1 MKSTEQQHKKFYK
14 SLGAIHIHTLHSDG
28 TENVEKISKTA
39 KAYGIDWI
47 IITDHNNFDVK
58 EGIINGVTVIKGEEI
73 SLDDK
78 NHYLCFGIN
87 KCLYPS
93 EDISDNIEEVRSIG
107 GFGFAAHP
115 DERDKRQN
123 SKQAI
128 KWLDKTVIPDG
139 VEIWN
144 WFSQWGD
151 NYNSKNIFTI
161 AYSYFFRHKLVK
173 KPYRE
178 TLEWW
183 DKLNNS
189 KEEITPAIGGI
200 DAHALKIRDYII
212 PVTVFPY
219 KTTFK
224 TIANEIILDKPL
236 KDDFQKRKEQIFNAL
251 KKGNNLII
259 NRKTYKKTPE
269 IYIENSNE
277 RISCGKNILLDENTY
292 LNFNCDKKVKLKI
305 YKNGNEIFNGITK
318 SQKIKITEIGK
329 YRVEAEINGYGY
341 VYSNPI
347 IVKGENILG

>member
-1 MKSTEQQHKKFYK
+1 MKLNEQQNKKIYK
-14 SLGAIHIHTLHSDG
+14 SLGAIHIHSLLSDG
-28 TENVEKISKTA
+28 TGDVEKISKKA
-39 KAYGIDWI
+39 KACGLDWI

-115 DERDKRQN
+115 DEREKRQN
-123 SKQAI
+123 TKQAI

-173 KPYRE
+173 KPWQE
-178 TLEWW
+178 TLNWW
-183 DKLNNS
+183 DKLNNEK
-189 KEEITPAIGGI
+189 KEIVPAIGGI

-224 TIANEIILDKPL
+224 TISNQIFTEEPL
-236 KDDFQKRKEQIFNAL
+236 KDDFKERKEQILNAL

-259 NRKTYKKTPE
+259 NRKTYKKAPE
-269 IYIENSNE
+269 IFVKNSNE
-277 RISCGKNILLDENTY
+277 TIYCGEKIKLDENTY
-292 LNFNCDKKVKLKI
+292 LNFNCDKKVYLKI
-305 YKNGNEIFNGITK
+305 YRNGIEIFSGITK
-318 SQKIKITEIGK
+318 NEKIRITESGK

-341 VYSNPI
+341 VYSNPF
-347 IVKGENILG
+347 VVSERDNF